1 MYYRVLAKYP
11 SQSHCGKN
19 CVLIKLLQCSGSQQ
33 GISISS
39 NHGQAILGPVISR
52 LSLFVSSAGL
62 AYIQVFQVLPPLL
75 YPENFPG
82 FFSLPL
88 IGILPIS
95 YLDVCLSISYI
106 KRYFLQFLYNVL

>member
-33 GISISS
+33 GIFISS
-39 NHGQAILGPVISR
+39 NHGQAIMGPVISR
-52 LSLFVSSAGL
+52 LSLFVSSAVL

-75 YPENFPG
+75 PVYPENFPG
-82 FFSLPL
+82 FFFTAFNRYLTY
-88 IGILPIS
+88 ILFG
-95 YLDVCLSISYI
+95 CLSI
-106 KRYFLQFLYNVL
+106 YFLY